1 MVMREV
7 VLEAVN
13 SLPDERIEEVLGFI
27 SYLQWREGLL
37 EDQSWFWSPEWQA
50 RIRQGEAD
58 IEAGRTKRVRAEDIE
73 EGLAWLDV

>member
-27 SYLQWREGLL
+27 SYLRK
-37 EDQSWFWSPEWQA
+37 ED
-50 RIRQGEAD
+50 
-58 IEAGRTKRVRAEDIE
+58 
-73 EGLAWLDV
+73 

>member
-1 MVMREV
+1 MATHEM

-13 SLPDERIEEVLGFI
+13 SLPDERINEVLGFI

-37 EDQSWFWSPEWQA
+37 EDQSWFWSPAWQA

-58 IEAGRTKRVRAEDIE
+58 IAAGRTKRVTAEDIE
-73 EGLAWLDV
+73 EGLDWLDV

>member
-13 SLPDERIEEVLGFI
+13 GLPDERIEEVLGFI
-27 SYLQWREGLL
+27 SYLQWQEGLL
-37 EDQSWFWSPEWQA
+37 EDQAWFWSPEWQA
-50 RIRQGEAD
+50 RIRQGEED
-58 IEAGRTKRVRAEDIE
+58 ITAGRTKRVTAEDIE